1 MRTLSELRN
10 EVEAAAERLGAN
22 RAAVFKWRQRGI
34 PSEWQIKLFGKTPT
48 LQVLRPRAA
57 HADNSPED
65 PSALRWS
72 RSMMQFQP
80 GGRIGPRRLALA
92 PQ

>member
-34 PSEWQIKLFGKTPT
+34 PSEWQIKLFEEDPRRFKFSDLARLTP
-48 LQVLRPRAA
+48 
-57 HADNSPED
+57 DNSPED
-65 PSALRWS
+65 PSRPSDGA
-72 RSMMQFQP
+72 
-80 GGRIGPRRLALA
+80 AA
-92 PQ
+92 